1 MDIQTVLSD
10 LKLNGKV
17 IPVVGGDVNQTYR
30 IKTEQRAYFL
40 KIHPNVK
47 KGFFEAEVDG
57 LKELAAFVR
66 VPDTYMLGETSEGAY
81 LLMEWIEPGKGD
93 QRDLAAALANLHQ
106 QTAPQFGFRKDNYLG
121 TLIQKNSF
129 EEDWWIFFFK
139 NRLEAQISLAEET
152 NRWNVQRQ
160 EKYLRFKERL
170 LRSVEPKK
178 ITPRLLHGDLWS
190 GNVFFDQQGQPIFV
204 DPAVSYGNREQDI
217 AMSQLFGGFRPE
229 FLDAYQT
236 IFPLEEGWEDRLPI
250 YQLYYL
256 LAHLNMFGESY
267 GSQVDQLLESF

>member
-160 EKYLRFKERL
+160 EKYLRFKERV

-204 DPAVSYGNREQDI
+204 DPAVS
-217 AMSQLFGGFRPE
+217 
-229 FLDAYQT
+229 
-236 IFPLEEGWEDRLPI
+236 
-250 YQLYYL
+250 
-256 LAHLNMFGESY
+256 
-267 GSQVDQLLESF
+267 